1 MTDEGQCQDGQ
12 RGKDKYGH
20 CVKRGQSSLMWGHM
34 NTEYKREGTVK
45 NILKVYKAY
54 KKMVMW
60 KKKTG
65 KFREKKLVVVCLF
78 IQLLFLSGR
87 KDH

>member
-20 CVKRGQSSLMWGHM
+20 CVERGISLSLIWGHM

-45 NILKVYKAY
+45 NIFKVLRLQKWLS
-54 KKMVMW
+54 W
-60 KKKTG
+60 KKTESL
-65 KFREKKLVVVCLF
+65 EKSWL
-78 IQLLFLSGR
+78 
-87 KDH
+87 